1 MATEVTFSICAATDD
16 DEDVLLL
23 LWLFEFE
30 CPGKSLLYNVVE
42 MMELQ

>member
-1 MATEVTFSICAATDD
+1 MANKVTFSVCADADD

-30 CPGKSLLYNVVE
+30 CPGQSLLYDMVE